1 MPERLYHEFGPL
13 YTETSKILI
22 LGSFP
27 SVKSREQQFY
37 YGHPQNRF
45 WKIIAALCDA
55 AFPQTIDEKKKL
67 ILDNGFALWDVIE
80 SCEIT
85 GSSDSTIKNAVVNDL
100 STITNHSPI
109 KLIAVNGTAAY
120 NLYLKYDIPKH
131 VITKSKIITRVHTT
145 PSTDIYT
152 NPSSDAYID
161 PSATDIQAARNTNT
175 IPAVKLP
182 SSSPAN
188 AAWSLP
194 RLTEEWQKLLFSVK

>member
-1 MPERLYHEFGPL
+1 M
-13 YTETSKILI
+13 
-22 LGSFP
+22 
-27 SVKSREQQFY
+27 
-37 YGHPQNRF
+37 
-45 WKIIAALCDA
+45 
-55 AFPQTIDEKKKL
+55 
-67 ILDNGFALWDVIE
+67 IE